1 MLEAAG
7 TYRRTDLERRDQQ
20 VSWERPDKAFFASGA
35 CHVLAWACVEVH
47 ADRSLR
53 LGAIRTPGAHEV
65 WHTYAVWGDHAFDA
79 SGWHLEREL
88 VRANEAFEG
97 RALERVPIV
106 GSLEDFCVEQH
117 HRLPR
122 DFWADPWPRAQ
133 DYVRRFVPPWVPD
146 EEVPGRRA

>member
-20 VSWERPDKAFFASGA
+20 VSWERPDKAFFAAGA
-35 CHVLAWACVEVH
+35 CHVLAWACLEVH
-47 ADRSLR
+47 AGRSLR
-53 LGAIRTPGAHEV
+53 LAAIRTPGAQEA

-88 VRANEAFEG
+88 LTANEAFEG
-97 RALERVPIV
+97 RALERVPV
-106 GSLEDFCVEQH
+106 EASFEDFCVEHH
-117 HRLPR
+117 HRPPR

-133 DYVRRFVPPWVPD
+133 DYVRRFVPPWERD
-146 EEVPGRRA
+146 EVPGRRA